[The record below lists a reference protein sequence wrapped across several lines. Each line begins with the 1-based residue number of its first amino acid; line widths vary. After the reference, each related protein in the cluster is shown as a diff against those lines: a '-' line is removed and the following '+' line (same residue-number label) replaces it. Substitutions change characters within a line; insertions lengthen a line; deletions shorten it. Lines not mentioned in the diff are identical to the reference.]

1 MPPRQASFPGT
12 PDSAVQAQN
21 DARDVKRVSVLLP
34 LPLAGAY
41 DYVAPADIADAL
53 VPGAVVAV
61 PLGSKERVGVIW
73 DRPAENASDALP
85 VAKLKSVIG
94 VLPAMPIS
102 DVQRRFVDWVAAYTL
117 TPPGAVLRMVL
128 SVPDALEAATPV
140 IAYRRVAHL
149 SKEDWAGESDLRLTP
164 ARARVMKQL
173 EDGPPRVLSEL
184 SRETGVGA
192 SVIHGLVAAGALE
205 QVSLAQPSPFVS
217 PDLSRP
223 SPVFSPDQA
232 AIAEDLS
239 AKVRSHS
246 YSATLLDGV
255 TGSGKTEVYFE
266 AIAAAVAEGRQA
278 LVLLPEIAL
287 SAQWFERF
295 AKRFGAAPALWHS
308 EVTPARRRATWRAVA
323 DGSAQVVVGA
333 RSALFLPFKDL
344 GVIVVDE
351 EHDGSFKQEEG
362 VLYSARDMAVVR
374 AHLGGIPVALVSAT
388 PSLETLVNARDGRY
402 AHLHLPDR
410 HGGAKLPDVELVDLR
425 RNPPPRGQWL
435 SPLLQARL
443 TQTLAEGGQAMLFLN
458 RRGYAPLTLCRTCG
472 HRLQCPNCTA
482 WMVDHRGRSR
492 LECHHCGHVMKLPDH
507 CPSCNAEKSWAACG
521 PGVERLAEEAAILFP
536 DARRAVM
543 ASDTLTTPHAAE
555 ELVRQVTEREIDLL
569 IGTQVVAK
577 GHHFPGLTLVGVV
590 DADLGLA
597 GGDLRAGERTF
608 QLLTQ
613 VAGRAGRA
621 DRHGHVCLQTYAP
634 EHPVMQALAA
644 GARDDFLNA
653 EAESREAAG
662 MPPYGR
668 LAALILSGPD
678 AAAVDAHARR
688 LARAAPDDPSLRVLG
703 PAPAPLSL
711 LRGRH
716 RRRFLIQAPKKYAL
730 QGTLRRWLATVPAPA
745 AVRVQVD
752 MDPYSFF

>member
-1 MPPRQASFPGT
+1 MPARQASFPGVSNAAGRL
-12 PDSAVQAQN
+12 DD
-21 DARDVKRVSVLLP
+21 DATNVKRVSVLLP

-41 DYVAPADIADAL
+41 DYLAPADIAEQL
-53 VPGAVVAV
+53 TPGAIVAV

-73 DRPAENASDALP
+73 DRPEECASGEEVPL
-85 VAKLKSVIG
+85 AKLKFVIG
-94 VLPAMPIS
+94 RLPAAPLS
-102 DVQRRFVDWVAAYTL
+102 EVQRKFVDWVAGYTL
-117 TPPGAVLRMVL
+117 TPPGAVLKMVL
-128 SVPDALEAATPV
+128 SVPDALDAPTPL
-140 IAYRRVAHL
+140 IAYRRADDWND
-149 SKEDWAGESDLRLTP
+149 EDMRLTP
-164 ARARVMKQL
+164 ARARVMKVLQ
-173 EDGPPRVLSEL
+173 DGPPRVASEL
-184 SRETGVGA
+184 AREAAVGA
-192 SVIHGLVAAGALE
+192 SVIHGLASAGALE
-205 QVSLAQPSPFVS
+205 QVTLEPPSPFGA
-217 PDLSRP
+217 PDLARP
-223 SPVFSPDQA
+223 SPVFSPDQG
-232 AIAEDLS
+232 AIAADLAAKTS
-239 AKVRSHS
+239 ARA

-266 AIAAAVAEGRQA
+266 AIAAALKEGRQA

-295 AKRFGAAPALWHS
+295 KARFGAAPAVWHS
-308 EVTPARRRATWRAVA
+308 EVSPARRRATWRAAA
-323 DGSAQVVVGA
+323 DGSARVIVGA
-333 RSALFLPFKDL
+333 RSALFLPFHDL
-344 GVIVVDE
+344 GVIIVDE

-374 AHLGGIPVALVSAT
+374 AHLGAIPVVLVSAT
-388 PSLETLVNARDGRY
+388 PSLESLVNAQGGRY

-410 HGGAKLPDVELVDLR
+410 HGGARLPDIELIDLR
-425 RNPPPRGQWL
+425 KNPPPRGQWL

-443 TQTLAEGGQAMLFLN
+443 TQTLESGGQAMLFLN

-492 LECHHCGHVMKLPDH
+492 LECHHCGHVMKLPEK
-507 CPSCNAEKSWAACG
+507 CPSCNADHSWAACG

-543 ASDTLTTPHAAE
+543 ASDTLTSAQAADD
-555 ELVRQVTEREIDLL
+555 LVRQVTDHEIDLL

-613 VAGRAGRA
+613 VSGRAGRA
-621 DRHGHVCLQTYAP
+621 DKPGHVCLQTYAP
-634 EHPVMQALAA
+634 EHPVMQALAQ
-644 GARDDFLNA
+644 GARDAFLAA

-688 LARAAPDDPSLRVLG
+688 LARIAPNDPNLRVLG
-703 PAPAPLSL
+703 PAPAPMSL

-716 RRRFLIQAPKKYAL
+716 RRRFLLQAPKKYAL
-730 QGTLRRWLATVPAPA
+730 QAAIRRWLAAAPEPA

>member
-1 MPPRQASFPGT
+1 MVATDALKS
-12 PDSAVQAQN
+12 DAQ
-21 DARDVKRVSVLLP
+21 DVVKRVSVLLP

-41 DYVAPADIADAL
+41 DYLAPDDIAGEL
-53 VPGAVVAV
+53 VPGAIVLV
-61 PLGSKERVGVIW
+61 PLGKKERAGVVW
-73 DRPAENASDALP
+73 DRADESASDAAVP
-85 VAKLKSVIG
+85 AAKMKAVIG
-94 VLPAMPIS
+94 LLPAPPLS
-102 DVQRRFVDWVAAYTL
+102 DVQRKFVDWVASYTL
-117 TPPGAVLRMVL
+117 TPPGAVLKMVL
-128 SVPDALEAATPV
+128 SVPDALVEPAPV
-140 IAYRRVAHL
+140 IAYRRA
-149 SKEDWAGESDLRLTP
+149 DAWNDADLRLTP
-164 ARARVMKQL
+164 ARARVMKL
-173 EDGPPRVLSEL
+173 LADGPPRVASEL
-184 SRETGVGA
+184 SREAGVGT
-192 SVIHGLVAAGALE
+192 SVIHGLVAAGAL
-205 QVSLAQPSPFVS
+205 QTVSLAQPSPFEP
-217 PDLSRP
+217 PDLSLP
-223 SPVFSPDQA
+223 HPVLSPDQA
-232 AIAEDLS
+232 ATAGDLIAKTR
-239 AKVRSHS
+239 AGA

-266 AIAAAVAEGRQA
+266 AIAAALEQGRQA

-287 SAQWFERF
+287 SAQWFDRF
-295 AKRFGAAPALWHS
+295 KARFGTAPAMWYS
-308 EVTPARRRATWRAVA
+308 EVTPARRRATWRAIA
-323 DGSAQVVVGA
+323 DGGARVVVGA
-333 RSALFLPFKDL
+333 RSALFLPFQDL
-344 GVIVVDE
+344 GVIIVDE

-374 AHLGGIPVALVSAT
+374 AHLGAIPVVLVSAT
-388 PSLETLVNARDGRY
+388 PSLETLVNAQSGRY
-402 AHLHLPDR
+402 THLHLPDR
-410 HGGAKLPDVELVDLR
+410 HGGARLPDIELVDLR
-425 RNPPPRGQWL
+425 KNPPPRGQWL
-435 SPLLQARL
+435 SPLLHARL
-443 TQTLAEGGQAMLFLN
+443 TQTLESGGQAMLFLN

-482 WMVDHRGRSR
+482 WMVEHRGRSR
-492 LECHHCGHVMKLPDH
+492 LECHHCGHAMRLPDK
-507 CPSCNAEKSWAACG
+507 CPSCQSEQSWAACG
-521 PGVERLAEEAAILFP
+521 PGVERLAEEAALLFP

-555 ELVRQVTEREIDLL
+555 ELVRQVTDHEIDLL

-621 DRHGHVCLQTYAP
+621 DKPGHVCLQTYAP
-634 EHPVMQALAA
+634 DHPVMQALSA
-644 GARDDFLNA
+644 GGRDAFMAA

-678 AAAVDAHARR
+678 PAAVDAHARR
-688 LARAAPDDPSLRVLG
+688 LARAAPDDPALRVLG
-703 PAPAPLSL
+703 PAPASMSL

-716 RRRFLIQAPKKYAL
+716 RRRFLLQAPKKYAL
-730 QGTLRRWLATVPAPA
+730 QAAIRRWLASAPEPA

>member
-1 MPPRQASFPGT
+1 MAAADAR
-12 PDSAVQAQN
+12 N
-21 DARDVKRVSVLLP
+21 DAQDVVKRVSVLLP

-41 DYVAPADIADAL
+41 DYLAPDDIADAL
-53 VPGAVVAV
+53 LPGAIVLV
-61 PLGSKERVGVIW
+61 PLGKKERVGVVW
-73 DRPAENASDALP
+73 DRPEETTSADAVPASKMKA
-85 VAKLKSVIG
+85 VIG
-94 VLPAMPIS
+94 LLPAAPLS
-102 DVQRRFVDWVAAYTL
+102 DVQRKFVDWVASYTL
-117 TPPGAVLRMVL
+117 TPPGTVLKMVL
-128 SVPDALEAATPV
+128 SVPDALAEPAPV
-140 IAYRRVAHL
+140 IAYRRA
-149 SKEDWAGESDLRLTP
+149 DQWNDADLRLTP
-164 ARARVMKQL
+164 ARARVMKAL
-173 EDGPPRVLSEL
+173 ADGPPRVAREL
-184 SRETGVGA
+184 VREAAVGA
-192 SVIHGLVAAGALE
+192 SVFHGLVAAGAL
-205 QVSLAQPSPFVS
+205 QAVSLAQPSPFEP
-217 PDLSRP
+217 PDLSLPRP
-223 SPVFSPDQA
+223 VLSPDQA
-232 AIAEDLS
+232 ATASDLIAKTQ
-239 AKVRSHS
+239 AGA

-266 AIAAAVAEGRQA
+266 AIGAALAQGRQA

-295 AKRFGAAPALWHS
+295 KARFGAAPAVWHS
-308 EVTPARRRATWRAVA
+308 EVTPARRRATWRAIA
-323 DGSAQVVVGA
+323 DGSARVVVGA
-333 RSALFLPFKDL
+333 RSALFLPFQDL
-344 GVIVVDE
+344 GVIIVDE
-351 EHDGSFKQEEG
+351 EHDNSFKQEEG

-374 AHLGGIPVALVSAT
+374 AHLGAIPVVLASAT
-388 PSLETLVNARDGRY
+388 PSLESLVNAQSGRY
-402 AHLHLPDR
+402 THLHLPDR
-410 HGGAKLPDVELVDLR
+410 HGVARLPDIELVDLR
-425 RNPPPRGQWL
+425 KNPPPRGQWL

-443 TQTLAEGGQAMLFLN
+443 TETLESGGQAMLFLN

-482 WMVDHRGRSR
+482 WMVEHRGRAR
-492 LECHHCGHVMKLPDH
+492 LECHHCGHVMRLPDK
-507 CPSCNAEKSWAACG
+507 CPSCNAEHSWAACG
-521 PGVERLAEEAAILFP
+521 PGVERLAEEAALLFP

-555 ELVRQVTEREIDLL
+555 ELVRKVTAHEIDLL

-590 DADLGLA
+590 DADLGLG

-613 VAGRAGRA
+613 VSGRAGRA
-621 DRHGHVCLQTYAP
+621 GKPGHVCLQTYAP
-634 EHPVMQALAA
+634 DHPVMQALAA
-644 GARDDFLNA
+644 GARDAFMAA
-653 EAESREAAG
+653 EAESREVAG

-688 LARAAPDDPSLRVLG
+688 LARIAPDDPQLRVLG

-716 RRRFLIQAPKKYAL
+716 RRRFLLRAPKKYAL
-730 QGTLRRWLATVPAPA
+730 QAAIRRWLAAAPEPA